1 MITIGI
7 IGRSQQGPD
16 DEVAAETMAA
26 AEAVGR
32 GIGELGA
39 VLVSGGTTGV
49 MEAASRGAK
58 QVGGL
63 TIGILPGLD
72 RSSANAWIDVALPTG
87 LGTAR
92 NLIDARGCDSL
103 VMIGGGAGTL
113 MELAI
118 AYQVGRPVVILRGTG
133 GWADRIGPGLV
144 DHRYLDERRT
154 VEIRFADTPQDAV
167 RTAFALAQRAEA
179 NALRGDSSWSE

>member
-1 MITIGI
+1 MITIGV
-7 IGRSQQGPD
+7 IGRAQQSPD
-16 DEVAAETMAA
+16 DVVPAETLVA

-32 GIGELGA
+32 LIAEHRA
-39 VLVSGGTTGV
+39 ALVSGGTTGV

-58 QVGGL
+58 EAGGL

-72 RSSANAWIDVALPTG
+72 RAAANAWVDVALPTG

-92 NLIDARGCDSL
+92 NLIDARGCDAL

-133 GWADRIGPGLV
+133 GWADRIGQGLV
-144 DHRYLDERRT
+144 DGRFLDERRI
-154 VEIRFADTPQDAV
+154 VEIRFADTPEEAV
-167 RTAFALAQRAEA
+167 ATAYALATSVEDAITRAE
-179 NALRGDSSWSE
+179 SF

>member
-7 IGRSQQGPD
+7 IGRAQHGPS
-16 DEVAAETMAA
+16 DEVPAETLDA

-32 GIGELGA
+32 LIGERGV
-39 VLVSGGTTGV
+39 VLVSGGTSGV

-58 QVGGL
+58 SAGGL
-63 TIGILPGLD
+63 TVGILPGLD
-72 RSSANAWIDVALPTG
+72 RSAANDWVDIALPTG

-92 NLIDARGCDSL
+92 NLIDARGCDAL

-118 AYQVGRPVVILRGTG
+118 AYQVGRPVVVLRGTG

-144 DHRYLDERRT
+144 DGRYLDERRT
-154 VEIRFADTPQDAV
+154 VEIRFAETPEEAVSTAYVLARGVKGADT
-167 RTAFALAQRAEA
+167 T
-179 NALRGDSSWSE
+179 SESY

>member
-7 IGRSQQGPD
+7 IGRAQQASD
-16 DEVAAETMAA
+16 DEVATEALAA

-32 GIGELGA
+32 LIAEGGA
-39 VLVSGGTTGV
+39 ALVSGGTTGV

-72 RSSANAWIDVALPTG
+72 RSSANAWVDVALPTG

-92 NLIDARGCDSL
+92 NLIDARGCDAL

-133 GWADRIGPGLV
+133 GWADRIGLGLI
-144 DHRYLDERRT
+144 DGRYLDERRT

-167 RTAFALAQRAEA
+167 RTAFALAQRAA
-179 NALRGDSSWSE
+179 ISVVRSESF

>member
-1 MITIGI
+1 MITIGV
-7 IGRSQQGPD
+7 IGRAQQSPD
-16 DEVAAETMAA
+16 DVVPAETLVA

-32 GIGELGA
+32 LIAERRA
-39 VLVSGGTTGV
+39 ALVSGGTTGV

-58 QVGGL
+58 EAGGL

-72 RSSANAWIDVALPTG
+72 RAAANAWVDVALPTG

-92 NLIDARGCDSL
+92 NLIDARGCDAL

-133 GWADRIGPGLV
+133 GWADRIGQGLV
-144 DHRYLDERRT
+144 DGRFLDERRI
-154 VEIRFADTPQDAV
+154 VEIRFADTPEEAV
-167 RTAFALAQRAEA
+167 ATAYA
-179 NALRGDSSWSE
+179 